1 MRTLL
6 ITLLLSFVVLSVN
19 ANDIDSS
26 ISYEEIIT
34 KINDI
39 NIAKKNNLRV
49 KEIIKEYTYNVG
61 DDDSKNDA
69 RKNAL
74 SQVKVLILEET
85 GVFVESYLEL
95 DNLRS
100 DNGSKQIIREEIK
113 NLTAGIVKTKILDE
127 KYDGETFYIKAS
139 VLVDPDSVSE
149 GISEILKIRANQGE
163 IDKLQKLLQ
172 TKESEIDIR
181 SNETI
186 ALQKKLT
193 KQMLT
198 NEAKEKEI
206 SRLNQLLS
214 NAKTSLNEYQK
225 DEKKIQKELTEVTN
239 KIEQIKDRI
248 NKQNKKACLVPK
260 GAKKYEIVN
269 TIGEPD
275 DVQGCF
281 QGYSQRYKDHC
292 EKWYYGSILLDFDET
307 KLLKYV
313 LGCKK

>member
-6 ITLLLSFVVLSVN
+6 ITLILSFVVLSVN

-95 DNLRS
+95 DNLKS
-100 DNGSKQIIREEIK
+100 DNGSKQIIKEEIK

-127 KYDGETFYIKAS
+127 KYDGKTFYIKAS

-181 SNETI
+181 SNET
-186 ALQKKLT
+186 
-193 KQMLT
+193 
-198 NEAKEKEI
+198 
-206 SRLNQLLS
+206 
-214 NAKTSLNEYQK
+214 
-225 DEKKIQKELTEVTN
+225 
-239 KIEQIKDRI
+239 
-248 NKQNKKACLVPK
+248 
-260 GAKKYEIVN
+260 
-269 TIGEPD
+269 
-275 DVQGCF
+275 
-281 QGYSQRYKDHC
+281 
-292 EKWYYGSILLDFDET
+292 
-307 KLLKYV
+307 
-313 LGCKK
+313 